1 MKLYFTIFSLFS
13 LISQPALSASMEKT
27 KEYPQLINFC
37 DNYTSQLSTNRDTF
51 PVYINKENQDVF
63 LNDVYKACITGG
75 ENGIAFAKKNMRVKP
90 IQADYNNEWSQWK
103 TSQFLASTFNI
114 GQQYGYSII
123 QTKQNKQQNN
133 NPDSLLDSLIRK
145 N

>member
-13 LISQPALSASMEKT
+13 LISQPALSASLEKA

-37 DNYTSQLSTNRDTF
+37 DNYTIQLGTNGNTI
-51 PVYINKENQDVF
+51 PVYINKENQDIF

-75 ENGIAFAKKNMRVKP
+75 ENGIAFAKENLKIKP

-114 GQQYGYSII
+114 GQQYGYSLIRTM
-123 QTKQNKQQNN
+123 QDKSQNN
-133 NPDSLLDSLIRK
+133 AVDNLLNSLK